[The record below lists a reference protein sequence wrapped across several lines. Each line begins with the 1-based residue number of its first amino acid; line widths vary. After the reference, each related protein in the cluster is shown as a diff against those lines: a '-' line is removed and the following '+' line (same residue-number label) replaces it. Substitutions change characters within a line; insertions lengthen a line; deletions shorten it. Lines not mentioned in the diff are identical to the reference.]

1 MIRWIQNTEDNEL
14 EVLLSKLFQALE
26 NLDQSTLR
34 LLVRRFG
41 LDGEAPIPQE
51 ELALQLG
58 MSLEAVAELEAE
70 ALRALVGYGKY
81 PPVARRSS
89 SVEQ

>member
-1 MIRWIQNTEDNEL
+1 MQNTEDNEL
-14 EVLLSKLFQALE
+14 EVLRSKLFQALE

>member
-1 MIRWIQNTEDNEL
+1 MIRGMRNIEDDKL
-14 EVLLSKLFQALE
+14 EALRSRLFQALE

-51 ELALQLG
+51 ELARQLG
-58 MSLEAVAELEAE
+58 MSMESVAELEAE

-81 PPVARRSS
+81 PPAGRRGS

>member
-1 MIRWIQNTEDNEL
+1 MQNTEDNEL
-14 EVLLSKLFQALE
+14 EALRSRLFQALE

-58 MSLEAVAELEAE
+58 MSLEAVAELEVE

-81 PPVARRSS
+81 PPVARRAS

>member
-1 MIRWIQNTEDNEL
+1 VIRAMQHTQENEL
-14 EVLLSKLFQALE
+14 EVLRSRLFQALE

-41 LDGEAPIPQE
+41 LDGNPAMPQE
-51 ELALQLG
+51 ELAKQLG
-58 MSLEAVAELEAE
+58 LPIESVIELEAE

-81 PPVARRSS
+81 PPIAKKTST
-89 SVEQ
+89 VEQ

>member
-1 MIRWIQNTEDNEL
+1 MIRGMQIIKDDGL
-14 EVLLSKLFQALE
+14 EALRSRLFQALE

-41 LDGEAPIPQE
+41 LDGKAPISQE
-51 ELALQLG
+51 EMAIQLG
-58 MSLEAVAELEAE
+58 RSLESVAELEAE

-81 PPVARRSS
+81 PPVPRRAS

>member
-1 MIRWIQNTEDNEL
+1 MIRGMQNIKDDGL
-14 EVLLSKLFQALE
+14 EALRARLFQALE
-26 NLDQSTLR
+26 NLDQATLR

-58 MSLEAVAELEAE
+58 LSLESVAELEAE

-81 PPVARRSS
+81 PPAARRAS

>member
-1 MIRWIQNTEDNEL
+1 MQNIKDNGL
-14 EVLLSKLFQALE
+14 EALRSRLFQALE

-41 LDGEAPIPQE
+41 LDGEAPISQE
-51 ELALQLG
+51 ELAMQLG
-58 MSLEAVAELEAE
+58 LSLESVAELEAE

-81 PPVARRSS
+81 PPTARRASP
-89 SVEQ
+89 VEQ